1 MDTLSKT
8 ARSQLM
14 QKIRSV
20 DTKPEKVV
28 RSLLFK
34 LGYRFRLHSKEL
46 PGKPDI
52 ALSKYKT
59 VVFIHGCFWHGCTK
73 CDRGTRI
80 PKTNREKWVEKIDQN
95 KRRDIRVQRE
105 LTDSGWK
112 VLVIWS
118 CELRDLDALK
128 RRLIEALSQVA

>member
-1 MDTLSKT
+1 MDTLSKI

-73 CDRGTRI
+73 CDRGLRI

-95 KRRDIRVQRE
+95 KRRDIRVQSE
-105 LTDSGWK
+105 IIASGWK

>member
-80 PKTNREKWVEKIDQN
+80 PKTNSEKWVEKIDQN